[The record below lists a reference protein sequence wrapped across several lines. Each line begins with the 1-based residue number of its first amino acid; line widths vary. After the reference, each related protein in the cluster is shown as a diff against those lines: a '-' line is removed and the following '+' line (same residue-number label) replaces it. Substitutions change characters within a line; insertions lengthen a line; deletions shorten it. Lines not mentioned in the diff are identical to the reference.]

1 MNRSR
6 IPVELDTLP
15 AGLRSAPGSVAT
27 LVGDAASSA
36 VDLLPDLDPT
46 VIIEP
51 VVAFVDEAAS
61 TTATVG
67 KEAAHR
73 ARRRPALAAAVV
85 GATVALLVVVWWR
98 RRDRAAEAGVHA
110 LDDAA

>member
-6 IPVELDTLP
+6 IPVELDSLP
-15 AGLRSAPGSVAT
+15 AGVRTAPGSVAA

-36 VDLLPDLDPT
+36 VDLVPDLDPT
-46 VIIEP
+46 VVIEP

-61 TTATVG
+61 TTAAVG
-67 KEAAHR
+67 REAADR
-73 ARRRPALAAAVV
+73 ARRRPAIAAALV
-85 GATVALLVVVWWR
+85 GAAVALLVVVWWR
-98 RRDRAAEAGVHA
+98 RRDRDADASVHA